1 MSRIRS
7 VHPGL
12 FTDEAFMSASMAARV
27 AMIGIWTEC
36 DDHGVFEHKPLVL
49 KARIFPADNLD
60 MAGVLAELA
69 GLDCIQPFT
78 HDGKSYGL
86 VRNFCR
92 FQRPKKPSCRFPL
105 PAEYRAY
112 VGLVAESE
120 AVTATE
126 SATTPE
132 AVENEYPT
140 PPPPVPHSSPTSGE
154 IAPQMEDGKGEE
166 GGRKKGGGGSARA
179 RARATVHPPPEP
191 DPSPPEVP
199 EPPPDP
205 GPSPFGTPIDGW
217 VPRPGSIAPD
227 DLPVLNAFAA
237 EHREAGTFSTDWD
250 AAFARYRAAAGAGKS
265 PKPHAKPRLELT
277 KRPEPPVG
285 QRLLITDEAFRLAD
299 AVLAAA
305 RIEEG
310 SRGSFGAP
318 ALMQAWLAAWSADT
332 ILSTVR
338 NVMADGRERPSTLK
352 YFERAIARA
361 HAELA
366 GPRPVAT
373 AAEVREIAH
382 ATRHKTN
389 SVAAAA
395 AELAAEFA
403 ALSGGGTDDGAGQ
416 GAVAGGTVPQVGCG

>member
-1 MSRIRS
+1 MPQASSKHAQSIENAQS
-7 VHPGL
+7 NASSNASSML
-12 FTDEAFMSASMAARV
+12 EASSE
-27 AMIGIWTEC
+27 EC
-36 DDHGVFEHKPLVL
+36 LENAHKHKQDRRGGVG
-49 KARIFPADNLD
+49 N
-60 MAGVLAELA
+60 
-69 GLDCIQPFT
+69 
-78 HDGKSYGL
+78 
-86 VRNFCR
+86 
-92 FQRPKKPSCRFPL
+92 
-105 PAEYRAY
+105 
-112 VGLVAESE
+112 
-120 AVTATE
+120 
-126 SATTPE
+126 
-132 AVENEYPT
+132 
-140 PPPPVPHSSPTSGE
+140 
-154 IAPQMEDGKGEE
+154 
-166 GGRKKGGGGSARA
+166 ARA
-179 RARATVHPPPEP
+179 RARATVQPPPEP

-416 GAVAGGTVPQVGCG
+416 GAVAGGPVPQVGCG